1 MSEHAEARGLN
12 VEAVLRLH
20 NLTTD
25 IAGSCE
31 RQLRKYLDALAPLFR
46 PRRILGDY
54 IEGSGREGVAGAES
68 NLAEL
73 QQIFQGAVGRPIDLH
88 WKLTTPIE
96 SISTQLQI
104 YPWEYL
110 HEVPSGKDQKRITI
124 RSPLTWVLSY
134 PSTYSLSM
142 FRQVI
147 AGGHQRDQSHIA
159 EFVLRACVMTLMF
172 EKLSGLASVFEG
184 VRYHVE
190 VRKSPELGE
199 LPLVTISAPF
209 SSMRPSDQIVVL
221 ASGVSGRNAF
231 EEIIDLDAVRQ
242 ISDPV
247 REQIRQLLETHGE
260 TL

>member
-1 MSEHAEARGLN
+1 MKIESPMSQRADGLN
-12 VEAVLRLH
+12 VEEVLRLH

-25 IAGSCE
+25 VVGYCE
-31 RQLRKYLDALAPLFR
+31 RQLRKYLDSMAPLFR

-54 IEGSGREGVAGAES
+54 IEGPGRESVAGAES

-73 QQIFQGAVGRPIDLH
+73 QQRCQRAAARPIDLH

-104 YPWEYL
+104 HPWEYV
-110 HEVPSGKDQKRITI
+110 HEVPSGKDQKRVTI
-124 RSPLTWVLSY
+124 RSPLSWVISY

-147 AGGHQRDQSHIA
+147 GGGHQRDQNHIA
-159 EFVLRACVMTLMF
+159 EFVLRACVMALMF
-172 EKLSGLASVFEG
+172 EKLPGLGGVFEG
-184 VRYHVE
+184 LRYRVE
-190 VRKSPELGE
+190 VRKSPELGD

-209 SSMRPSDQIVVL
+209 PSMRPSDQVVAL

-231 EEIIDLDAVRQ
+231 EEVLDL
-242 ISDPV
+242 DPV
-247 REQIRQLLETHGE
+247 RQVS
-260 TL
+260 